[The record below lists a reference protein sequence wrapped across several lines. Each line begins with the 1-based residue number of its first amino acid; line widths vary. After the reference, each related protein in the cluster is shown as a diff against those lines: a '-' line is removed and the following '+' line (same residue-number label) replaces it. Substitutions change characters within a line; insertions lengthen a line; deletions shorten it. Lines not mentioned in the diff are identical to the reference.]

1 MTQLFYTSN
10 LVHDLYYRYGFNE
23 VAGNFQQHNF
33 GRGGQENDAVIA
45 NAQDGSGYNN
55 ANFMTLLDGQNGRC
69 RMYLWNTANP
79 YRDGDLEAGIVIHE
93 LSHGPSTRLTGGPG
107 NTGCLGCSGLGW

>member
-33 GRGGQENDAVIA
+33 GRRGQENNAVVA
-45 NAQDGSGYNN
+45 NAQDCSGYNN
-55 ANFMTLLDGQNGRC
+55 ANFMTLLDGQNTS
-69 RMYLWNTANP
+69 LQDVP
-79 YRDGDLEAGIVIHE
+79 LEHRKPI
-93 LSHGPSTRLTGGPG
+93 PR
-107 NTGCLGCSGLGW
+107 W